1 MDDAI
6 HIRLLST
13 DTLKHKAARK
23 IEIRLIQIFHNNFPP
38 QPIELVHIQSVEVW
52 AVVLGVICNG

>member
-13 DTLKHKAARK
+13 DTIKHKAVRK
-23 IEIRLIQIFHNNFPP
+23 LELRLIEIFDNNFPP
-38 QPIELVHIQSVEVW
+38 QPIELVHIQRVEVW
-52 AVVLGVICNG
+52 AFF